1 MNWDDIKIFLE
12 VARTEKLTE
21 ASKRLSKDVSTVSRR
36 LHKLEE
42 SLSTQLFERTTD
54 GHRLTDDGKALL
66 CHAQHMEI
74 NANQALSQI
83 KDNNA
88 DNSGLVRIGLTEA
101 FGNFF
106 IAPNIHS
113 LQNQHPNLAIDLINF
128 TRDVK
133 ITRNEADIA
142 IALEMPKSSSVI
154 GTKLCD
160 YRLQLY
166 GHQRYLHEQA
176 LTVNSANLSNQR
188 WVSYVDELM
197 FTEQLSYLKEIAT
210 EITPVYRSNSVVS
223 QHSAIKSGVGI
234 GILPCFLADQ
244 DPSLI
249 KLCANEINIKRS
261 FYLITHPESK
271 RLPRVAL
278 VWEFLK
284 QLAKNKQ
291 SQLMPN

>member
-12 VARTEKLTE
+12 VARTEKLSE
-21 ASKRLSKDVSTVSRR
+21 AAKRIEKDVSTVSRR

-42 SLSTQLFERTTD
+42 SLNTQLFERTTEGHHLTKD
-54 GHRLTDDGKALL
+54 GIALL
-66 CHAQHMEI
+66 NYAQQMEI
-74 NANQALSQI
+74 NAFQAISNI

-88 DNSGLVRIGLTEA
+88 DNSGLVRVGLTEA

-106 IAPNIHS
+106 IAPNLYS
-113 LQNQHPNLAIDLINF
+113 LQAKNPNLKIDLLNF

-154 GTKLCD
+154 GSKLCE

-166 GHQRYLHEQA
+166 GHQRYLHEHA
-176 LTVNSANLSNQR
+176 LTVTKHNLSSQR
-188 WVSYVDELM
+188 WVGYVDELM
-197 FTEQLSYLKEIAT
+197 FTEQLSYLKEIVS
-210 EITPVYRSNSVVS
+210 EIKPVFRSNSVVS
-223 QHSAIKSGVGI
+223 QYSAIKSGVGI
-234 GILPCFLADQ
+234 GILPCFLAEQ

-249 KLCANEINIKRS
+249 KLCGQDIDIIRN

-278 VWEFLK
+278 VWDFLK
-284 QLAKNKQ
+284 QLARNKQ
-291 SQLMPN
+291 SQLMP